1 MISKSTIAAMMLVV
15 MGLVVMGLVV
25 MGLASPAFA
34 QAPPTS
40 STGYPG
46 AYAYPYEAPSP
57 FGWAPDYG
65 GWPNAATIDYNIHT
79 PPNH

>member
-1 MISKSTIAAMMLVV
+1 MISKSTIAAMVLAA
-15 MGLVVMGLVV
+15 MGLGA

-34 QAPPTS
+34 QAPPTPY
-40 STGYPG
+40 TGYPG
-46 AYAYPYEAPSP
+46 AYAYPYEAPPP